1 MAEND
6 FWEEQLR
13 NWVEQSSNKNSARAL
28 PPKTMSEALNNRS
41 KVKRMSLL
49 PYPQLGADGS
59 IDMTDWVA
67 PQVAIDLIESAQLP
81 GQVYRGEKAGTPE
94 EARKM
99 AVDVNFGS
107 ALLGKAPAGSLG
119 MFAGRRAKTANLEKM
134 KIAQK
139 MLDDGVDRTDVW
151 KQTGWMRGPDGK
163 MRFEIDDSGSVAN
176 PINKKGQNYLPTA
189 LSHQGLYEA
198 YPDLN
203 RTSINLRGKT
213 GLGSVYHPTPDNIK
227 IGQFSG
233 AGDLPPEIR
242 HAKLQEVLT
251 GINNEIKA
259 LNSRVGQ
266 KGLKQGSPEYIEY
279 MALVD
284 SFKKAQKSAGKTTG
298 SKATPNKSVTLHET
312 QHAIQERE
320 GFAEGGGL
328 GSSAKAKDEYR
339 RLAGEAEARNVQTRM
354 DYSQEQRL
362 DEPPWTTLDVPEA
375 DQIVRGATDGPQ
387 MSLPMDEASRMARAG
402 EMGFDADTP
411 LYHGTSS
418 DIAAFD
424 PALRGDATAAR
435 TAKMATWMTDDPTT
449 ARGYAE
455 HSALSAP
462 VSRKIKEAGVAEDAG
477 DWDLYDAKL
486 IEAEKLEK
494 QFSEQR
500 LQGQNIMPV
509 YAPKV
514 GKDRTIWNR
523 GDVDAEGLFVKN
535 MKGKSFDDTGV
546 SDDIQT
552 ILQGARRDGYAG
564 VKFLNLDD
572 AIGMGARPATH
583 VAVFNPS
590 DIRSKH
596 AKFDPAKR
604 NSADLLASNPGDPLS
619 AAAALQK
626 QYEDEQLLKFLETGA

>member
-1 MAEND
+1 MADND

-28 PPKTMSEALNNRS
+28 SPKTMSGALTNRS

-67 PQVAIDLIESAQLP
+67 PQVAVDLIESAQLP

-107 ALLGKAPAGSLG
+107 ALLGKAPVGAIASGV
-119 MFAGRRAKTANLEKM
+119 ARRAAN
-134 KIAQK
+134 
-139 MLDDGVDRTDVW
+139 D
-151 KQTGWMRGPDGK
+151 
-163 MRFEIDDSGSVAN
+163 
-176 PINKKGQNYLPTA
+176 
-189 LSHQGLYEA
+189 
-198 YPDLN
+198 
-203 RTSINLRGKT
+203 
-213 GLGSVYHPTPDNIK
+213 
-227 IGQFSG
+227 
-233 AGDLPPEIR
+233 
-242 HAKLQEVLT
+242 
-251 GINNEIKA
+251 
-259 LNSRVGQ
+259 
-266 KGLKQGSPEYIEY
+266 
-279 MALVD
+279 
-284 SFKKAQKSAGKTTG
+284 
-298 SKATPNKSVTLHET
+298 
-312 QHAIQERE
+312 
-320 GFAEGGGL
+320 
-328 GSSAKAKDEYR
+328 
-339 RLAGEAEARNVQTRM
+339 
-354 DYSQEQRL
+354 
-362 DEPPWTTLDVPEA
+362 
-375 DQIVRGATDGPQ
+375 
-387 MSLPMDEASRMARAG
+387 LPMDEASRMARAG
-402 EMGFDADTP
+402 EMGFDTDAP

-514 GKDRTIWNR
+514 GQDRTIWNR

>member
-49 PYPQLGADGS
+49 PYPRRGADGD

-107 ALLGKAPAGSLG
+107 ALLGKAPAGSLASG
-119 MFAGRRAKTANLEKM
+119 VARRGAGELPVRPSRENMSDLIGANTIGGRVLGDEMVDIGTLSGGASISTRGQSVVDDIAKQM
-134 KIAQK
+134 S
-139 MLDDGVDRTDVW
+139 
-151 KQTGWMRGPDGK
+151 GPDGYIERLVVDQSGNVVEGQHRLDA
-163 MRFEIDDSGSVAN
+163 MRRLGIKDVPVTRIVD
-176 PINKKGQNYLPTA
+176 PTA
-189 LSHQGLYEA
+189 GI
-198 YPDLN
+198 DLQEMKAA
-203 RTSINLRGKT
+203 IE
-213 GLGSVYHPTPDNIK
+213 
-227 IGQFSG
+227 G
-233 AGDLPPEIR
+233 AGAIR
-242 HAKLQEVLT
+242 SDHVNQIASQVGYMLAEAGGSPARVLAEYDFPK
-251 GINNEIKA
+251 GFEKYFKAA
-259 LNSRVGQ
+259 LN
-266 KGLKQGSPEYIEY
+266 I
-279 MALVD
+279 
-284 SFKKAQKSAGKTTG
+284 
-298 SKATPNKSVTLHET
+298 
-312 QHAIQERE
+312 
-320 GFAEGGGL
+320 
-328 GSSAKAKDEYR
+328 
-339 RLAGEAEARNVQTRM
+339 RNSG
-354 DYSQEQRL
+354 D
-362 DEPPWTTLDVPEA
+362 
-375 DQIVRGATDGPQ
+375 
-387 MSLPMDEASRMARAG
+387 LPMDEASRMARAE

-514 GKDRTIWNR
+514 GQDRTIWNR